1 MPRLMKGDSIGTGN
15 LPAKTHFVLC
25 FCLFWSIFRKVPID
39 LMEGTKRG
47 SYLSLIALF
56 TMVTLFLYETTEFWT
71 SKLIKDLM
79 LDQKNH
85 TGDSKIRLNFNIT
98 MLDLKCDYA
107 VIDVVSALGTD
118 QNVTAHVTKWD
129 MDGNG
134 IRKSYKGRNRNQKDI
149 DHFDETVTETI
160 DELHEDGEDA
170 ISLNGETL
178 EWAKEN
184 YDFLFV
190 DFFASWCSHCR
201 ALAPT
206 WEKLAELMTDHHY
219 DQRDD
224 DNVEQPDFAKTAQEH
239 KDAENNDHHQQV
251 QIAKVDCVKHPDV
264 CNAYDIRAYP
274 TLRLFVDGAPWKELF
289 AENKDSRMLNTD
301 SSDYHGHRT
310 VLEMVEWL
318 HFVEQQVEEDE
329 GARTLHLAH
338 KAARDRLDDDEK
350 HAEEEKNWNDP
361 AIQKKKFHHHMVGK
375 NWKDIEH
382 PGCQL
387 AGFLLLDRAPGNF
400 HILARSKHHDLVAEM
415 TNVSHM
421 VNELYIGDPIAMHW
435 IKEKRSK
442 VPAEVEPV
450 ITPLNGNVYP
460 TMKLHE
466 SHHHYIKLI
475 ATKIEGM
482 KVGRRDL
489 ITYQMLANSQLAFY
503 DKSVTPEAKFA
514 YDLSPIAVKYS
525 FRSRK
530 WYDYLT
536 NIFAIIGGVFTVV
549 GMVEGVL
556 GRIVSRV
563 GKQQY
568 GSGRRAPMR

>member
-1 MPRLMKGDSIGTGN
+1 M
-15 LPAKTHFVLC
+15 A
-25 FCLFWSIFRKVPID
+25 
-39 LMEGTKRG
+39 
-47 SYLSLIALF
+47 
-56 TMVTLFLYETTEFWT
+56 TLFLYETTEFWT
-71 SKLIKDLM
+71 PKLIKDLM

-98 MLDLKCDYA
+98 MLDLQCDYA

-134 IRKSYKGRNRNQKDI
+134 VRRSYNGRNRNQKDI

-178 EWAKEN
+178 EWAKGN

-224 DNVEQPDFAKTAQEH
+224 DTVEQPDFAKTAEEH
-239 KDAENNDHHQQV
+239 KDAENGDHHQQV
-251 QIAKVDCVKHPDV
+251 QIAKVDCVDHSDV
-264 CNAYDIRAYP
+264 CKSYDIRAYP
-274 TLRLFVDGAPWKELF
+274 TLRLFVDGVPWKELF
-289 AENKDSRMLNTD
+289 ADSTNRGLLNTG
-301 SSDYHGHRT
+301 SSDYQGHRT

-338 KAARDRLDDDEK
+338 KAARERLDDEK
-350 HAEEEKNWNDP
+350 QAEEDKKWNDP
-361 AIQKKKFHHHMVGK
+361 AIQKKKLHHHKVAK
-375 NWKDIEH
+375 NWKDIKH
-382 PGCQL
+382 PGCQV

-421 VNELYIGDPIAMHW
+421 VNELYIGDPTAMHW
-435 IKEKRSK
+435 IKGKRSK
-442 VPAEVEPV
+442 VPAEVES
-450 ITPLNGNVYP
+450 IIMPLNGNIYP
-460 TMKLHE
+460 TMELHE
-466 SHHHYIKLI
+466 SYHHYIKLV

-482 KVGRRDL
+482 KIGKRDL
-489 ITYQMLANSQLAFY
+489 VTYQMLANSQLAFY

-514 YDLSPIAVKYS
+514 YDLSPIAVKYT

-536 NIFAIIGGVFTVV
+536 NIFAIIGGVFTIV

-563 GKQQY
+563 GKQQRA
-568 GSGRRAPMR
+568 SGRRAPMR